1 MSDKE
6 VERIKKYIENVNIV
20 LSRLEKERYEDERVK
35 KLIELCESYCSDAK
49 FYFEK
54 GEYITSS
61 TCIAYAEGLLDCLK
75 FLNLIKFEW
84 ENEDIKKRQN
94 RVLVTGTFDIIHPG
108 HIWLMEK
115 AKEYGRVIVIVAT
128 DKNVNRFKGR
138 KPIIPSSQ
146 RLEVVRSIKYV
157 DEAIL
162 GSDDEDILRKVEE
175 IKPNII
181 ILGPDQK
188 FISEEDLK
196 NKLKERGLNDVNVI
210 RINEEY
216 KESSF
221 YKTSQII
228 NEILRRREEF
238 EKYQNG
244 QNKQ

>member
-6 VERIKKYIENVNIV
+6 LDRIKKYIENVTIV
-20 LSRLEKERYEDERVK
+20 LNKLEQERHEDERVK
-35 KLIELCESYCSDAK
+35 KVIELCKSYCSDAK

-54 GEYITSS
+54 GERITSLA
-61 TCIAYAEGLLDCLK
+61 CIAYAEGLLDCLK
-75 FLNLIKFEW
+75 FLNMIKFEW

-108 HIWLMEK
+108 HIWLMKK

-128 DKNVNRFKGR
+128 DNNVNRFKGR

-196 NKLKERGLNDVNVI
+196 NKLKERGLNDVKVI

-216 KESSF
+216 KESPF

-238 EKYQNG
+238 EKYKNT
-244 QNKQ
+244 QNK